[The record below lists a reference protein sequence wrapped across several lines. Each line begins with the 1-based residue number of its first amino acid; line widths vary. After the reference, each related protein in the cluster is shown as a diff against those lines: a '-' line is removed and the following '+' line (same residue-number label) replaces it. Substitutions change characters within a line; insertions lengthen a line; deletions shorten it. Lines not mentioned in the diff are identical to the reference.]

1 MRDVLTLT
9 LPAKAKYV
17 LPLRLYISG
26 IATRMDYQVNVIEDV
41 KTAVSEACVL
51 LLGKILDGQLH
62 VEITADEELLSVKLY
77 LENYEKKLQ
86 IGDDEI
92 SNHELS
98 RMILE
103 AMADECEIREQDGVN
118 CEIDLKFTK

>member
-1 MRDVLTLT
+1 MTDILTLT

-26 IATRMDYQVNVIEDV
+26 VATRMNYEVNDMEDV

-51 LLGKILDGQLH
+51 LLSEIEDGDLR
-62 VEITADEELLSVKLY
+62 VVIETGEKLLEVDLT
-77 LENYEKKLQ
+77 LERYEKKVD
-86 IGDDEI
+86 IPEE
-92 SNHELS
+92 NTENRELS

-103 AMADECEIREQDGVN
+103 AMADGCEVREQDGINVQFRLRF
-118 CEIDLKFTK
+118 DK